1 MFEIPVMLM
10 NAKGDGAIES
20 GVTEGLEATDKEQYV
35 TDGNGANLSGR
46 ETLGNLRYRED
57 GDNDNF
63 LCACLNSG

>member
-10 NAKGDGAIES
+10 NARGDGDIES

-46 ETLGNLRYRED
+46 EALANLRYR
-57 GDNDNF
+57 
-63 LCACLNSG
+63 